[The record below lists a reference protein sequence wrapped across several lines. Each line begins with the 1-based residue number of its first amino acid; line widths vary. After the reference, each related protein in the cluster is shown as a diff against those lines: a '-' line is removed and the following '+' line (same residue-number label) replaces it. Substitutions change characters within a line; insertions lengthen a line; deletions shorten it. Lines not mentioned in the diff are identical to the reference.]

1 MGQKRQ
7 TPFKRGPVSFAEVQ
21 KTMDRWVNA
30 INLGISPGFLISDF
44 RAVVRLDFENVSDP
58 MCRCRNFPSI
68 SGCF

>member
-44 RAVVRLDFENVSDP
+44 RAVVRLDF
-58 MCRCRNFPSI
+58 
-68 SGCF
+68 